1 MHGEILKK
9 YICVCNKGKKFR
21 MGEKKRWNI
30 LGEIEKESKEKHEK
44 MKRITKKERKRKS
57 D

>member
-21 MGEKKRWNI
+21 MGEKKRWNV